1 MVLVDLVIHQV
12 LLELLVELL
21 PFLEL
26 LLQVVV
32 TEDGKTV
39 HLKKMVTQEVQVV
52 EQDII
57 LEHLEVVVTLLL

>member
-1 MVLVDLVIHQV
+1 LVLVDLVIHQV

-21 PFLEL
+21 LFLEL

-32 TEDGKTV
+32 MEDGKTV
-39 HLKKMVTQEVQVV
+39 HLKKMVLQEVQVV